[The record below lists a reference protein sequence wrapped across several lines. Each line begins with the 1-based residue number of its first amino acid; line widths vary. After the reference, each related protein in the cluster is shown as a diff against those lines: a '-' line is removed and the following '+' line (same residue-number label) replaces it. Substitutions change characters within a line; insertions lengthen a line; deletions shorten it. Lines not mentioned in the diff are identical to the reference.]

1 MFLLRCHTDTCH
13 MGTDNS
19 SRAASKRMGKKQ
31 VIAKRTKNKTPE
43 KGLNHDA
50 RGYIIAA
57 DVQHGVR

>member
-1 MFLLRCHTDTCH
+1 
-13 MGTDNS
+13 MGYGQQQQSGEQAN
-19 SRAASKRMGKKQ
+19 GEKQ

-57 DVQHGVR
+57 DVQPGVR